1 MFFRNLSLF
10 RFSSAAGKAL
20 DDLEALLGEHPLRS
34 CGPMEMFS
42 RGFVSP
48 LGPDEEIMTRKLDKF
63 SLFSLGQ
70 EDKLLP
76 GAVVAAETSRRARAR
91 AASEGGPVSARQRR
105 GIKQSVVEE
114 LLPRAFSRP
123 SRTDAYVDRKN
134 GWLVIDT
141 ASRNKA
147 ETLLGSLREALTSF
161 PALPLAAGE
170 TPRALLTRWLD
181 SGDLPAGLQLG
192 DECELRDPGDSG
204 GAVVR
209 CRHQDLSGDEI
220 REHLRSGKQVFQLGL
235 HFNDRLSMVLGED
248 LVIRKLKFHDVV
260 VEELSYDS
268 SDDASAEIDARF
280 ALMSLE
286 LEQLLEHLA
295 QWFAISRPEPA

>member
-1 MFFRNLSLF
+1 MFFRNLTLF

-20 DDLEALLGEHPLRS
+20 DDLEARLGEHPLRT
-34 CGPMEMFS
+34 CGPLEMFT

-48 LGPDEEIMTRKLDKF
+48 LGPDEEVMARTLDKF
-63 SLFSLGQ
+63 TLFSLGQ

-114 LLPRAFSRP
+114 LLPKAFSRP

-134 GWLVIDT
+134 GWLVIDS
-141 ASRNKA
+141 ASRKKA
-147 ETLLGSLREALTSF
+147 ETLLGSLREALSSF

-170 TPRALLTRWLD
+170 TPRALLTHWLD
-181 SGDLPAGLQLG
+181 SGELPAGLELG
-192 DECELRDPGDSG
+192 DECELRDPGASG

-209 CRHQDLSGDEI
+209 CSRQDLSGDEI

-235 HFNDRLSMVLGED
+235 HFDDRLSMVLGED

-260 VEELSYDS
+260 IEELSYES
-268 SDDASAEIDARF
+268 GDDANKSAATSGEVVCDQPARTGLIWLDPEIW
-280 ALMSLE
+280 SVVV
-286 LEQLLEHLA
+286 
-295 QWFAISRPEPA
+295 WG

>member
-1 MFFRNLSLF
+1 MFFRNLTLF
-10 RFSSAAGKAL
+10 RFSATAGKSLGEL
-20 DDLEALLGEHPLRS
+20 DTLLGEHPLRA
-34 CGPMEMFS
+34 CGPLEMFT

-48 LGPDEEIMTRKLDKF
+48 LGPDEEVMTRTLGHHT
-63 SLFSLGQ
+63 LFSLGQ

-76 GAVVAAETSRRARAR
+76 AAVVAAETSRRARAR

-105 GIKQSVVEE
+105 GIKQSVMEE
-114 LLPRAFSRP
+114 LLPKAFSRP
-123 SRTDAYVDRKN
+123 SRTDAYVDRKH

-141 ASRNKA
+141 ASRKKA
-147 ETLLGSLREALTSF
+147 ETLLGSVREALSSF

-181 SGDLPAGLQLG
+181 SGDLPAGLELG
-192 DECELRDPGDSG
+192 DECELRDPGAAG

-209 CRHQDLSGDEI
+209 CRHQDLTGDEI

-235 HFNDRLSMVLGED
+235 HFDDRLSMVLGED
-248 LVIRKLKFHDVV
+248 LVIRKLRFHDVV

-268 SDDASAEIDARF
+268 SEDASAEIDARF

-286 LEQLLEHLA
+286 LEKLLEHLA
-295 QWFAISRPEPA
+295 QWFSITRPEQA

>member
-1 MFFRNLSLF
+1 MFFRNLTLF
-10 RFSSAAGKAL
+10 RFSAHAGKAL
-20 DDLEALLGEHPLRS
+20 DDLESHLAEHPLRP
-34 CGPMEMFS
+34 CGPLELFT

-48 LGPDEEIMTRKLDKF
+48 LGPDADVLSRTLDKF

-76 GAVVAAETSRRARAR
+76 SAVVAAETSRRARAR
-91 AASEGGPVSARQRR
+91 AATEGGPVSARQRR

-123 SRTDAYVDRKN
+123 SRTDAFVDRKN

-141 ASRNKA
+141 ASRKKA
-147 ETLLGSLREALTSF
+147 ETLLASLREALSSF
-161 PALPLAAGE
+161 PALPLAAAE

-181 SGDLPAGLQLG
+181 SGELPDGLELG
-192 DECELRDPGDSG
+192 DECELRDPGASG

-220 REHLRSGKQVFQLGL
+220 AEHLRSGKQVYQLGL
-235 HFNDRLSMVLGED
+235 HFNDRMSLVLGED
-248 LVIRKLKFHDVV
+248 LVIRKLKFHDAVI
-260 VEELSYDS
+260 EELSYDS
-268 SDDASAEIDARF
+268 ADDASAEIDARF

-286 LEQLLEHLA
+286 LEKLLEHLA
-295 QWFAISRPEPA
+295 GWFAISRPEPA